1 MENESKNTEEAKTF
15 DISLSEKSNDYL
27 KKAAP
32 WMKFVS
38 IVGFIMCGIM
48 VIAALVMMLNSGNTF
63 SGSNLGIGA
72 GFLYLVGAVIF
83 FIINRFLYLYANSI
97 NKVYKQN
104 DYDALETAFKMQN
117 HFWKIVGIFF
127 IIYLSLI
134 AIAMVFFVLGDIFR
148 SQPF

>member
-48 VIAALVMMLNSGNTF
+48 VIAAFVMMLNSGNTY
-63 SGSNLGIGA
+63 SGSNIGLGA

-83 FIINRFLYLYANSI
+83 FIINRFLFLYANGI
-97 NKVYKQN
+97 NKVYKLN
-104 DYDALETAFKMQN
+104 DNDALETAFKMQN
-117 HFWKIVGIFF
+117 NFWKIVGIFL
-127 IIYLSLI
+127 IIYISLM
-134 AIAMVFFVLGDIFR
+134 AIAMVFFVVGDIFK
-148 SQPF
+148 PF

>member
-63 SGSNLGIGA
+63 TGSTA
-72 GFLYLVGAVIF
+72 GVGVGLVYLVGAVIF
-83 FIINRFLYLYANSI
+83 FFINRFLFLYANGV
-97 NKVYKQN
+97 NKVYKLN
-104 DYDALETAFKMQN
+104 DNDALETAFKMQKS
-117 HFWKIVGIFF
+117 FWKIVGIFF

>member
-63 SGSNLGIGA
+63 TGSTA
-72 GFLYLVGAVIF
+72 GVGVGLVYLVGAVIF
-83 FIINRFLYLYANSI
+83 FFINRFLFLYANGV
-97 NKVYKQN
+97 NKVYKLN
-104 DYDALETAFKMQN
+104 DYDALETAFKMQKN
-117 HFWKIVGIFF
+117 FWKIVGIFF
-127 IIYLSLI
+127 IIYISLI
-134 AIAMVFFVLGDIFR
+134 AIAMVFFALGDIF
-148 SQPF
+148 QPF

>member
-15 DISLSEKSNDYL
+15 DVSLSEKSNDYL

-32 WMKFVS
+32 WIKFVS

-48 VIAALVMMLNSGNTF
+48 VIAAFVMMLNSGNTF

-83 FIINRFLYLYANSI
+83 FIINRFLYLYANGI
-97 NKVYKQN
+97 NKVYKLN
-104 DYDALETAFKMQN
+104 DYDALGTAFKMQN
-117 HFWKIVGIFF
+117 NFWKIVGIFF
-127 IIYLSLI
+127 IIYISLI
-134 AIAMVFFVLGDIFR
+134 AIAMVFFVVGDIF
-148 SQPF
+148 QPF

>member
-32 WMKFVS
+32 WMTFVS
-38 IVGFIMCGIM
+38 IVGFIICGIM
-48 VIAALVMMLNSGNTF
+48 VVAAFVMILNSGNTF

-83 FIINRFLYLYANSI
+83 FIINRFLYLYANGI
-97 NKVYKQN
+97 NKVYKLN

-134 AIAMVFFVLGDIFR
+134 AIAMVFFVVGDIF
-148 SQPF
+148 QPF